1 MERNNPMLLLQHEH
15 CYLSLLMAKYLCQRK
30 FTADHLV
37 LVINTVNMI
46 YSMEI
51 SGSNRRGTMGP
62 MNMSKT
68 RILAFSEEAIPRS
81 YMLSLL
87 LVC

>member
-30 FTADHLV
+30 FTTDHIV
-37 LVINTVNMI
+37 LIINTVNMI

-51 SGSNRRGTMGP
+51 SGSNRRVTMWP
-62 MNMSKT
+62 VNVSKT
-68 RILAFSEEAIPRS
+68 L
-81 YMLSLL
+81 Y
-87 LVC
+87 